1 MLFAIIPGAT
11 PDDKILTRLL
21 RGDREALSL
30 VYERYFASLYQ
41 YIRWKTGDAQLSE
54 DLSSEVFVQLIESI
68 GSTAAPRH
76 HLRAWLFQVARNLIA
91 QHFAR
96 NPEWISY
103 EEMEERMPAQ
113 IEMNPDELADAMF
126 DIERVRRVM
135 RMLTPDHQEVL
146 LLRFGQRMSLQET
159 SELMGKSQSAIKSLQ
174 FRAVD
179 TLRQLLNVNNEEADH
194 VGS

>member
-1 MLFAIIPGAT
+1 
-11 PDDKILTRLL
+11 
-21 RGDREALSL
+21 
-30 VYERYFASLYQ
+30 
-41 YIRWKTGDAQLSE
+41 
-54 DLSSEVFVQLIESI
+54 
-68 GSTAAPRH
+68 
-76 HLRAWLFQVARNLIA
+76 
-91 QHFAR
+91 
-96 NPEWISY
+96 
-103 EEMEERMPAQ
+103 MPAQ